1 MSKDL
6 HLFEICGI
14 IIKASNRFSE
24 EWVAKPTL
32 SCLGKGV
39 DMKKNAVE
47 TAVIAIADKLAEQM
61 NLFVVDVECK
71 KEGSDRVL
79 RIFIDKPDG
88 VGIDDCEE
96 FSRAVEPLID
106 EEDPIKEAYTLEVS
120 SPGADRKLVWEREF
134 LYYIGREVD
143 VKLYK
148 ALDGKKEFTGIL
160 ADYDGDEVTVST
172 DGTEVKVKVS
182 EAVYIRLHFEF

>member
-1 MSKDL
+1 
-6 HLFEICGI
+6 
-14 IIKASNRFSE
+14 
-24 EWVAKPTL
+24 
-32 SCLGKGV
+32 
-39 DMKKNAVE
+39 MKKNAVE
-47 TAVIAIADKLAEQM
+47 TAVIAIADKLAEEM
-61 NLFVVDVECK
+61 NMYVVDVECK
-71 KEGSDRVL
+71 KEDSGRVL
-79 RIFIDKPDG
+79 RIYIDKPDG

-96 FSRAVEPLID
+96 FSRAIEPALD

-148 ALDGKKEFTGIL
+148 AADGKKEFTGIL
-160 ADYDGDEVTVST
+160 ADYDGTFVTVST
-172 DGTEVKVKVS
+172 DETEIKVKIS